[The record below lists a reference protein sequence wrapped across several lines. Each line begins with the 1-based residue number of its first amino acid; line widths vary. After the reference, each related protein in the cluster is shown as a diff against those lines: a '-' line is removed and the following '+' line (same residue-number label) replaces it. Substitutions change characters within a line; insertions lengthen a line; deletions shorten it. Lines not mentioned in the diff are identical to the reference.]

1 MQRSRQWTALR
12 ELDENH
18 IKAQKSRLFVHSEKS
33 ILSSCQV
40 HQLYY
45 LLVYS
50 MKTLVLAFI
59 LFQQKCQQNKISN

>member
-1 MQRSRQWTALR
+1 MDSTNSNWMKITYKLKN
-12 ELDENH
+12 LGYF
-18 IKAQKSRLFVHSEKS
+18 FVHSEKS

-40 HQLYY
+40 HQLCY

-59 LFQQKCQQNKISN
+59 LFHQKCQQNKISN